1 MKKDRF
7 LTLLRFSI
15 LWGSMLGCSLV
26 GSLPVRGQQRALM
39 LNRLDRRDENRMRI
53 RNVVRIAGN
62 TRQTL
67 YEIQLQSR
75 RAFADPDQ
83 LPRLRVGDQRFAT
96 SRLGDVTR
104 TTMIF
109 VLTPEEFARV
119 RTGDDVIVAYA
130 VDDAHPAAADKGPL
144 RPWRFGKLDKSKVE
158 R

>member
-1 MKKDRF
+1 MKSNRF
-7 LTLLRFSI
+7 LPLLRFSI

-26 GSLPVRGQQRALM
+26 GVVPVKAQQRALM
-39 LNRLDRRDENRMRI
+39 LNRLDRKDENRMRI

-62 TRQTL
+62 TRQAL

-75 RAFADPDQ
+75 RVFADPDQ
-83 LPRLRVGDQRFAT
+83 LPVLRVGDQKFAT
-96 SRLGDVTR
+96 SRLGDTSR

-130 VDDAHPAAADKGPL
+130 VAEAHPAAADKGPL
-144 RPWRFGKLDKSKVE
+144 RPWKFGKLDKSKVE